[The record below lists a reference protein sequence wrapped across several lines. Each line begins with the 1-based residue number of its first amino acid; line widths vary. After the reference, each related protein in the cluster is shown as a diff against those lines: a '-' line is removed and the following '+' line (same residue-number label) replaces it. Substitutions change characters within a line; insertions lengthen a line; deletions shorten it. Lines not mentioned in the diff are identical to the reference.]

1 MLGFG
6 QDIGIDLG
14 TATIIAYVKG
24 KGVVLREPSVVA
36 VDNNT
41 KEVLAVGQEARRMLG
56 RTPGNIVATR
66 PLREGV
72 ISDYTVTEKMLKYF
86 INKVKGK
93 TIFAPR
99 TMICIP
105 SRVTEVEKKAVI
117 DAAMQAGARKVFL
130 IEEPIAAA
138 IGAGLDIAKPCGNMI
153 VDIGGGTTDI
163 AVISLGGSVESTSLK
178 VAGDKFDESIVKYIK
193 KKHNPFEPGRDDHQS
208 GRGLQHQL
216 PQPHPDGHGQRFPA
230 SAGDHSPAAVPHA
243 APAPAAEAQH
253 LPDLRSQQ
261 AASRTQ
267 RTVPDRE
274 RPSARCQQDQRQLCV
289 PLHAARHALHRPG
302 RRIPDGIAK
311 NRQNR
316 RYGGPDAQTAVAF
329 GCGPQ
334 LPRLLPHLRRN
345 VPRHLPRLRRAGQR
359 VARRAGAFSGAFG
372 RGSFDRTAH
381 PGRHAAGDHRQRLH
395 RQFSELRFGNGLY
408 LSHQTPQFGAR
419 LAQRFRK
426 PGSAHRPLTGFL
438 TDRPF
443 AAGILS

>member
-193 KKHNPFEPGRDDHQS
+193 KKHNVMIGERTAEDIKIKIGSAYPRPEVAKMNVRGRNLVTGLPKTVEVTSEETEEALKEATSQIVEAVHSVLEKTPPELASDIADRGIVLTGGGSLLS
-208 GRGLQHQL
+208 GLEDLIESKTGINTMT
-216 PQPHPDGHGQRFPA
+216 
-230 SAGDHSPAAVPHA
+230 
-243 APAPAAEAQH
+243 AED
-253 LPDLRSQQ
+253 PM
-261 AASRTQ
+261 
-267 RTVPDRE
+267 
-274 RPSARCQQDQRQLCV
+274 
-289 PLHAARHALHRPG
+289 
-302 RRIPDGIAK
+302 
-311 NRQNR
+311 
-316 RYGGPDAQTAVAF
+316 TAVAIGTGKF
-329 GCGPQ
+329 IEF
-334 LPRLLPHLRRN
+334 L
-345 VPRHLPRLRRAGQR
+345 
-359 VARRAGAFSGAFG
+359 SGY
-372 RGSFDRTAH
+372 RED
-381 PGRHAAGDHRQRLH
+381 
-395 RQFSELRFGNGLY
+395 
-408 LSHQTPQFGAR
+408 
-419 LAQRFRK
+419 
-426 PGSAHRPLTGFL
+426 
-438 TDRPF
+438 
-443 AAGILS
+443 